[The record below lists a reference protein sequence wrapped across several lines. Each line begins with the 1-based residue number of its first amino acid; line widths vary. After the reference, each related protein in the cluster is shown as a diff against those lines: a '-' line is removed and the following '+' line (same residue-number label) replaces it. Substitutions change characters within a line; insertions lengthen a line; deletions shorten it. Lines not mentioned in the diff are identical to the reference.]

1 MQQLFLDAGRVSV
14 LGGWVVATRSFGNPA
29 ADAAHVFLGFFLL
42 LVGVLLLT
50 FSPAA
55 CQTASFPGLPGSA
68 PSVCENVLLCFTF
81 PLPDFASGREH
92 RSIEDMLQLYLL

>member
-1 MQQLFLDAGRVSV
+1 MPGEPHPPIGRGGGGLNQMQQLFLDAGRVSV

-55 CQTASFPGLPGSA
+55 CQFPWVARVGAVVANAVLNDLFEPG
-68 PSVCENVLLCFTF
+68 N
-81 PLPDFASGREH
+81 
-92 RSIEDMLQLYLL
+92 

>member
-1 MQQLFLDAGRVSV
+1 V

-50 FSPAA
+50 ISPAA
-55 CQTASFPGLPGSA
+55 CQFPWVARVGAAIANAVLKDLFEPG
-68 PSVCENVLLCFTF
+68 N
-81 PLPDFASGREH
+81 
-92 RSIEDMLQLYLL
+92 